1 MAETFEIEIAT
12 PSRLL
17 VRERAMRAQI
27 PGKDGYMGILPGHA
41 PLLGELGI
49 GVLTFA
55 GEGGGT
61 YSLAVHGGYIEV
73 LEDHVRVLADLA
85 EPGSEID
92 VPRAERALQARQPEL
107 LNPSVGSDPAQA
119 LAAVMRALARLEAAR
134 KASRGEE

>member
-1 MAETFEIEIAT
+1 MADTFEIEIAT

-17 VRERAMRAQI
+17 VRERALRAQI
-27 PGKDGYMGILPGHA
+27 PGKNGYMGILPGHA

>member
-17 VRERAMRAQI
+17 VRERALRAQI
-27 PGKDGYMGILPGHA
+27 PGKNGYMGILPGHA
-41 PLLGELGI
+41 ALLGELGI

-55 GEGGGT
+55 SEGGGR
-61 YSLAVHGGYIEV
+61 YSLAVHGGYLEV
-73 LEDHVRVLADLA
+73 LDDHVRVLANAA

-92 VPRAERALQARQPEL
+92 VPRAERALREREAEMI
-107 LNPSVGSDPAQA
+107 NPSVGSDPAQA
-119 LAAVMRALARLEAAR
+119 LAAVLRAQARIEAAG